1 MNLQNGRLLLM
12 TERSQEKTEEQ
23 RWSVMGTLDKGHAF
37 GQDCFK
43 TM

>member
-1 MNLQNGRLLLM
+1 M
-12 TERSQEKTEEQ
+12 TEGSQEMTEEQ

-37 GQDCFK
+37 GQGCFK